1 MIIFFEWDTME
12 NARQFAS
19 SAALKEAMKRAGV
32 IDKPDVYY
40 LENVENL
47 SQ

>member
-1 MIIFFEWDTME
+1 ME
-12 NARQFAS
+12 NARQFTS
-19 SAALKEAMKRAGV
+19 SRDLKEAMKRAGV
-32 IDKPDVYY
+32 IDQPDQYF

>member
-1 MIIFFEWDTME
+1 ME

-19 SAALKEAMKRAGV
+19 SPALKEAMTRAGV
-32 IDKPDVYY
+32 IDQPDVYF
-40 LENVENL
+40 LENVEDL